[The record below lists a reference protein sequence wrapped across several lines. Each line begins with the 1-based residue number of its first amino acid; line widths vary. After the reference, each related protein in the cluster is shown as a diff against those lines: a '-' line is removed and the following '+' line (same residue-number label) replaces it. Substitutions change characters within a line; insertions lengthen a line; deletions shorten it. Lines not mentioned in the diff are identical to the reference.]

1 MKVSVD
7 SEVCAGHGNCMAICP
22 EVFDL
27 TDDGY
32 AVVIAEEVPSES
44 EDAARNAVAQ
54 CPERAI
60 SIIELEV

>member
-1 MKVSVD
+1 MKVAVD
-7 SEVCAGHGNCMAICP
+7 DGRCRGHGMCLTICP

-32 AVVIAEEVPSES
+32 AVADPEEVPSGL
-44 EDAARNAVAQ
+44 EDAAREAIEN

-60 SIIELEV
+60 SEI

>member
-1 MKVSVD
+1 MKVLVD
-7 SEVCAGHGNCMAICP
+7 SEICAGHGNCMAICP

-32 AVVIAEEVPSES
+32 AMVVVESVPGEFES
-44 EDAARNAVAQ
+44 IVRNAVTQ

-60 SIIELEV
+60 SITE

>member
-1 MKVSVD
+1 MRVTVD
-7 SEVCAGHGNCMAICP
+7 DGRCRGHGMCLTICP

-32 AVVIAEEVPSES
+32 AVADPAEVPSVL
-44 EDAARNAVAQ
+44 EDAAREAIEN

-60 SIIELEV
+60 NEI